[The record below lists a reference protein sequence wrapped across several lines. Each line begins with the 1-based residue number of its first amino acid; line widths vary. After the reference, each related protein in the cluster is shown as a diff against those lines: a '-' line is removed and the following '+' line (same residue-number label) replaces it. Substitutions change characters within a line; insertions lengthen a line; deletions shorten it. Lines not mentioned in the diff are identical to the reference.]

1 VLQSAMPRI
10 EPGAAGHPLLTDRSD
25 DESRLR
31 RTVFAGPAGSVEAG
45 DALLGE
51 ALATVADEAVI
62 TAGLADAGHIDR
74 RCRVLTGLVTVTAV
88 LGLCLFRRESYDL
101 VLARVLPA
109 TPARVLDGG
118 PPTGQALSTARARL
132 DPNSMRAVFEHAA
145 AVMPAAGAGSYAFG
159 LLLTAFDGT
168 VIDLAATGD
177 IAAIYATPTG
187 GKYPQ
192 ARLVTLVTCGTR
204 WIIAA
209 AQDSSARSEQHL
221 VDRLTDALRPGTLNL
236 ADRNFFSM
244 ARWIRFTATG
254 AHLAWRV
261 KNGAKSLPARI
272 IQLLPDGSALVR
284 LRESDSM
291 LSYRRTKTGDT
302 SQARLPDTIA
312 RLVEFTLTVTDQAGK
327 TRTTRFR
334 ILTTLLDHE
343 QYPAE
348 QIAQNYAQRWQVEII
363 YLRLKVTLRGSG
375 TRLRGQTPRLAEQEI
390 YGLLTVYNTL
400 VGLAVTAAVVLDVD
414 PDEIN
419 FAAVVALAR
428 TASRPGC
435 TRCGHAPD
443 NPADNLIT
451 AITAQPRNRT
461 NRQRT
466 SPRTTT
472 QRRTERTRNVS
483 YTITIV
489 TPDLPES
496 D

>member
-1 VLQSAMPRI
+1 MLQSAMSPT
-10 EPGAAGHPLLTDRSD
+10 GSGTAGYRLLADHGD

-31 RTVFAGPAGSVEAG
+31 RTVIAGPGGSVEVG
-45 DALLGE
+45 DVMLGGV
-51 ALATVADEAVI
+51 LTTVADEAAI
-62 TAGLADAGHIDR
+62 TAGLATAGHTDR

-88 LGLCLFRRESYDL
+88 LGLCLFRRENYDL
-101 VLARVLPA
+101 VLARVLPV

-118 PPTGQALSTARARL
+118 PPTGQALSTARTRL
-132 DPNSMRAVFEHAA
+132 DADSMRAVFEHTA

-168 VIDLAATGD
+168 VLDLAATGD
-177 IAAIYATPTG
+177 ITAAYATPSG

-221 VDRLTDALRPGTLNL
+221 VDRLADALQPGTLNL

-244 ARWIRFTATG
+244 HRWIRFTATG

-261 KNGAKSLPARI
+261 KNGARSLPARI
-272 IQLLPDGSALVR
+272 TATLPDGSALVR
-284 LRESDSM
+284 LHESNSM
-291 LSYRRTKTGDT
+291 LTARRAKAGDK
-302 SQARLPDTIA
+302 SLPRLPDTIA

-327 TRTTRFR
+327 ARTTRFR

-343 QYPAE
+343 QYPAA
-348 QIAQNYAQRWQVEII
+348 QIAQTYAQRWQAEII
-363 YLRLKVTLRGSG
+363 YLRLKVTLREPG
-375 TRLRGQTPRLAEQEI
+375 TRLRGQTPRLAQQEI
-390 YGLLTVYNTL
+390 YGLLIVYNAL
-400 VGLAVTAAVVLDVD
+400 VSLAVAAAVTLDVD

-419 FAAVVALAR
+419 FAAVLALTRAA
-428 TASRPGC
+428 TGPGC
-435 TRCGHAPD
+435 TRCGHTRD
-443 NPADNLIT
+443 NPAGDLIT
-451 AITAQPRNRT
+451 AIAAQPRNRT
-461 NRQRT
+461 QRQRT

-472 QRRTERTRNVS
+472 HRGTERTRNVS